1 MVEVAPARAIA
12 FERTMA
18 PERRHLSL
26 RIGVA
31 AAVASVGPSLA
42 RGLLPRTAT
51 DQAMVTGATA
61 AYALGFSALGQSVV
75 ESVADVIVRRRH
87 GGNPEY
93 VVLAASAIVGAA
105 AAVVRAAVLDDHTVA
120 LPLATAQ
127 SGARVVSAGALAGAL
142 VVGSD
147 LVLDRTMGPRG
158 LPVSLAVAGVIGA
171 GAGAVQIARQ
181 RRRARRHA
189 GKPAT
194 GAQAWRR
201 EALRP
206 SRLPIGGCRRRG
218 GRRARRGGG
227 GPVRDRGGHHDPD
240 CEAAGPATRPR
251 SADRRSRRGGV
262 GADPDR
268 SGRAQPGAAAR
279 DACRRHRRAG
289 LPRRADEPT
298 RDRGARQRRGVRLD
312 RQGGPA
318 LRPDDPDPRADRR
331 GDGRAGEVAG
341 ARGCRVRQRLD
352 EHGAGQDRVG
362 RVRATRWLSSAH

>member
-181 RRRARRHA
+181 RRRARRH
-189 GKPAT
+189 
-194 GAQAWRR
+194 R
-201 EALRP
+201 ESPPRE
-206 SRLPIGGCRRRG
+206 RRRG
-218 GRRARRGGG
+218 GAKLTAKS
-227 GPVRDRGGHHDPD
+227 VAH
-240 CEAAGPATRPR
+240 
-251 SADRRSRRGGV
+251 SVGV
-262 GADPDR
+262 GAAV
-268 SGRAQPGAAAR
+268 GGGLVAVVGAQFAIAEGTTLLIAKLLDQPPALVPPIVGHAAAASVLTLTGAAALNR
-279 DACRRHRRAG
+279 VRLHVMHADDIVEPAYPDAAHQRTRHRRPG
-289 LPRRADEPT
+289 QPGRFD
-298 RDRGARQRRGVRLD
+298 DD

-318 LRPDDPDPRADRR
+318 LRPDGPDRR
-331 GDGRAGEVAG
+331 
-341 ARGCRVRQRLD
+341 ARSPR
-352 EHGAGQDRVG
+352 
-362 RVRATRWLSSAH
+362 